1 MPPPSRESWEIRCEH
16 RNTSAQSAVSESS
29 RCVSKATSGY
39 FRVHIP
45 TTPDAGDIMG
55 AMDEIREGMRVL
67 GADGAEVGTVEDL
80 KVGNPDA
87 ATADGQTTENAD
99 GLFEDLVE
107 GLVGSGSEVSDEQRE
122 RLLRLGYIKVDRKGI
137 LKGDLFVAA
146 DDIGQVS
153 GDSVRL
159 TFIPE

>member
-1 MPPPSRESWEIRCEH
+1 
-16 RNTSAQSAVSESS
+16 
-29 RCVSKATSGY
+29 
-39 FRVHIP
+39 
-45 TTPDAGDIMG
+45 
-55 AMDEIREGMRVL
+55 MDEIREGMRVL